1 MYCVR
6 YTEDMQ
12 TLQMHGT
19 GTSLGDPIEFG
30 ASLAVLKRDSGAP
43 LLLEAVKSFIG
54 HTECASG
61 IIVRTEGGSDAPGAA
76 AVDVHVLHFSGLEKT
91 RLTSVRSEEDL
102 RLRPT
107 SLLSDVD

>member
-1 MYCVR
+1 MCVCRVR
-6 YTEDMQ
+6 YAEDMQ

-61 IIVRTEGGSDAPGAA
+61 IIVRMKGI
-76 AVDVHVLHFSGLEKT
+76 
-91 RLTSVRSEEDL
+91 
-102 RLRPT
+102 
-107 SLLSDVD
+107 